1 MNSTIFTT
9 QTSTQ
14 IRTHAQK
21 YHASLSH
28 ESRVHMLENNA
39 EALQKF
45 RESFSPDT
53 KAGIQESDIA
63 AHQKTPTI
71 SVTQYKSLH
80 SGE

>member
-1 MNSTIFTT
+1 MISTIVTT

-14 IRTHAQK
+14 IRTHDQK
-21 YHASLSH
+21 YHASLLPD
-28 ESRVHMLENNA
+28 SRARMLENNA

-45 RESFSPDT
+45 RESLSPDT

-71 SVTQYKSLH
+71 SVTQYKCLH